1 MFACFHIHLNKV
13 RAICVSQIK
22 QKQNVTTK
30 GRGRVLYI
38 FITQDKPTSKLL
50 DHKFLLM
57 HFASAKVG
65 QNSLQ
70 TATENYIYIIK
81 YIIKTTIYIMIIKS
95 FKAQYLI

>member
-1 MFACFHIHLNKV
+1 M
-13 RAICVSQIK
+13 SQP
-22 QKQNVTTK
+22 K
-30 GRGRVLYI
+30 GEVEFYI
-38 FITQDKPTSKLL
+38 YIITQDKPTSKRL

-95 FKAQYLI
+95 FKAQYLIFCFQPYE